1 MKKFRS
7 KRGFT
12 LVEVLVAFVI
22 FAIMAGMVSM
32 ILRSASMAKK
42 SNNALQDEAKA
53 QEELYYKREQ
63 AVKDKYD
70 PTDAHSLSIVFN
82 DNSGNTVT
90 NIPVDYS
97 VGSAKDNAST
107 VESSSEEADSFGLD
121 LNYMQADIDYSKKD
135 APTPDNSK
143 GAGSVTS
150 RLNSRLYG
158 SNGISEVELYMVS
171 AKDPSHSNRFYI
183 AMELTAGKYMPKYYK
198 SFAQSRISFPSDV
211 VLMKYGRIYAETAV
225 GGGYKFGAV
234 SPNTDYEVVK
244 SSTNT
249 IRVASTQ
256 IDYEDGDGSLLDGT
270 GRIAGFYVDFMVALP
285 DKYYKDK
292 DAGIVDLNLLLGYS
306 DDDKTSNYDSTSKTY
321 KFTPYYGKI
330 YDESGK
336 ETGKKGSYP
345 NIFAGSPK

>member
-1 MKKFRS
+1 MKRFRS

-22 FAIMAGMVSM
+22 FAIMAGMVSA
-32 ILRSASMAKK
+32 ILRSATLAKRD
-42 SNNALQDEAKA
+42 NNALENEAKA

-70 PTDAHSLSIVFN
+70 ATDAHSLDIVFN
-82 DNSGNTVT
+82 DKSGNVVT
-90 NIPVDYS
+90 NVPVDYS
-97 VGSAKDNAST
+97 VGSAKDNATTTEST
-107 VESSSEEADSFGLD
+107 TEEMDSFGLE

-158 SNGISEVELYMVS
+158 SNGISNVELYMVS
-171 AKDPSHSNRFYI
+171 ANDPSYPNRFYI
-183 AMELTAGKYMPKYYK
+183 AMELTAGKNMPKYYK

-211 VLMKYGRIYAETAV
+211 LMMKYGRIYAETDTA
-225 GGGYKFGAV
+225 GGYKFGAV

-249 IRVASTQ
+249 IRVASTS
-256 IDYEDGDGSLLDGT
+256 IDYENGDGSLLDGT
-270 GRIAGFYVDFMVALP
+270 GRIAGFYVEFLTQLP

-321 KFTPYYGKI
+321 NFKPYYGEI
-330 YDESGK
+330 YDENGK
-336 ETGKKGSYP
+336 ATGKKGSYP